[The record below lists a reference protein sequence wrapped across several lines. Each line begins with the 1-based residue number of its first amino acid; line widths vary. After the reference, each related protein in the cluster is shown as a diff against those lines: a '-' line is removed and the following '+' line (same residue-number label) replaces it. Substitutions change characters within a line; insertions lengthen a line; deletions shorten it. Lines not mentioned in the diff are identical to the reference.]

1 MGRCVWHLT
10 IATLLALFA
19 FACGQFSGPP
29 KPPPLPQL
37 PEPVET
43 EITLQ
48 AGTGT
53 LNSRVFRTTTQVD
66 TIDWLRPLLTSHF
79 KEATQ
84 VSLGQSTEEDQS
96 DWSKALDDSSI
107 RWLIETDRTRVI
119 QLTFHDFNLEKSLI
133 NPDCNFDYLAVYS
146 RDKTTGLDT
155 PIGKFCGQELP
166 GSIESDT
173 SVMSVVFVSDASIH
187 RSGFNATF
195 GTKRF
200 LGGDLG
206 YHRTTPT
213 NMFGQSINE
222 TLDSPEWAQME
233 NINSSC
239 HPHLRPFICSLLMPR
254 CLMSLVWTPR
264 GPQFWIYLQRPCQ
277 SLCEEVV
284 SACPAA
290 FTNGTLQST
299 DCSRLN
305 GTNCLNLAS
314 PQDCYYGKGQNY
326 MGTAT
331 LPMEGDKM
339 CLNWTSVLSY
349 QLLYNYNWA
358 DPRKNYCRNLG
369 LEGMQEP
376 SCLVSSGSATSVEL
390 VTVEPCGLKPCGA
403 IGCSVPPAVE
413 FGTRS
418 PVKNFHRPGEKVYIT
433 CKAGYMREGATLDYR
448 IQLSNTLLATDRY
461 LPQLPPSTGVVN
473 ITFQAAVVEIIDA
486 DEKNE
491 HMFGSMAFRLSW
503 KDNRLSWTPAK
514 YGDVNQL
521 VLTTKDVWTPNIY
534 LYRNGDA
541 KFSTF
546 PDAPVTVTSDGE
558 VGWDIVDLLTT
569 TCDLEPALFPF
580 DTMSCP
586 VCLGT
591 TTRAE
596 RFNCQDEQDS
606 EKTIQSDSYIDQF
619 MKCGDQIEE
628 VVDQWNGKWTVSVTG
643 GVFGG
648 GCIEVMFARIPT
660 FHFCATLSPPIIL
673 SILMCITF
681 LVPTDKGDRI
691 SFGIT
696 ILLSMVVSLV
706 FITDVLPAK
715 GSMPVVAILLVLYM
729 CLMGIFMLIT
739 VVTSSDPA
747 PAAILLVL
755 YMCLMGIFV
764 LITVVTSSGSDPASI
779 LLALYMCL
787 MGIFMLITVVTSSD
801 PASILLV
808 LYMCLMGIFMLIT
821 VVVIKISTY
830 KGDLPIVVRKV
841 FLRYIA
847 RVVFLGDLTQKPRAA
862 QTYSVEVKVPVNR
875 KKDDSGTEKST
886 SEPTPA
892 EPNNQPELM
901 LSLRDSIRSLG
912 DAVNNLATSRP
923 AKTGGKRGEIKTE
936 YQKLAMVLDR
946 VCMTLYVFFLVVSI
960 PIIRFAVGNT
970 EE

>member
-53 LNSRVFRTTTQVD
+53 FNSPGF
-66 TIDWLRPLLTSHF
+66 P
-79 KEATQ
+79 
-84 VSLGQSTEEDQS
+84 
-96 DWSKALDDSSI
+96 DDYPDDLSI

-119 QLTFHDFNLEKSLI
+119 QLTFYDFNLEKSLI

-200 LGGDLG
+200 LGGGLGNNLDVPDECLDVPDEFYNYCKDLG

-222 TLDSPEWAQME
+222 TLDSPEWVQME
-233 NINSSC
+233 NMNSSC

-254 CLMSLVWTPR
+254 CLVTFIWTPR
-264 GPQFWIYLQRPCQ
+264 GPQFRTYLQRPCQ

-299 DCSRLN
+299 DCSGLN

-433 CKAGYMREGATLDYR
+433 CKAGYMREGGDMFITCTENGTWSQTDNLGCSVDYR

-461 LPQLPPSTGVVN
+461 LPQLPPSTGNVN

-591 TTRAE
+591 TTRVE
-596 RFNCQDEQDS
+596 RFHCKDEQDS
-606 EKTIQSDSYIDQF
+606 EKTIQSDSYIDHF

-643 GVFGG
+643 GAFGS
-648 GCIEVMFARIPT
+648 GCIEVTFDRIPT

-696 ILLSMVVSLV
+696 IFLSMVVSLV

-739 VVTSSDPA
+739 VV
-747 PAAILLVL
+747 
-755 YMCLMGIFV
+755 
-764 LITVVTSSGSDPASI
+764 
-779 LLALYMCL
+779 
-787 MGIFMLITVVTSSD
+787 
-801 PASILLV
+801 
-808 LYMCLMGIFMLIT
+808 
-821 VVVIKISTY
+821 VIKISSY
-830 KGDLPIVVRKV
+830 KGDLPAVVRKV

-847 RVVFLGDLTQKPRAA
+847 RIVFLGDLTQKPRAA
-862 QTYSVEVKVPVNR
+862 KTYFVEVKVPVNL
-875 KKDDSGTEKST
+875 KKDDSDSENISSEST
-886 SEPTPA
+886 SA
-892 EPNNQPELM
+892 EPNKQLELM
-901 LSLRDSIRSLG
+901 LSLKDSIRSLG
-912 DAVNNLATSRP
+912 DAVNNLATSGP
-923 AKTGGKRGEIKTE
+923 AKTTGKNDEIKTE
-936 YQKLAMVLDR
+936 YQKLARVLDR
-946 VCMTLYVFFLVVSI
+946 MCMTLYVFCLIVSI
-960 PIIRFAVGNT
+960 PIIRFAAGNT